1 MPALRP
7 PPKQRSS
14 TSYGRPD
21 GPDCSTGDGASNVP
35 PRRRRIR
42 HVGEPTYPHLARS
55 GCSGFSR
62 KRFVGSYRLSISG
75 AGVSHVGPGWAW
87 HGSIAELPLP
97 GSCDGNRQLGRH
109 EQRSRCGFVTTVS
122 KPPRDHRGT
131 HFIDAAAEQ
140 LDTGLYLRVCSSGA
154 GTDAVGF
161 PGPHDTEAGVSKL
174 SGRSSN
180 LDPRILRRS
189 MLSPATRHSR

>member
-1 MPALRP
+1 MSL
-7 PPKQRSS
+7 
-14 TSYGRPD
+14 
-21 GPDCSTGDGASNVP
+21 

-42 HVGEPTYPHLARS
+42 HVGEPTYPHLGRS

-75 AGVSHVGPGWAW
+75 AGVSPVGPGWAW
-87 HGSIAELPLP
+87 RGSIAELPLP
-97 GSCDGNRQLGRH
+97 GSCDGNRQLGRR

-140 LDTGLYLRVCSSGA
+140 LDTGLYLRVCSSRA
-154 GTDAVGF
+154 GTRTHNLRINRPLLDSMATLCSRVLPSTSRHVPRNVAKRWDA
-161 PGPHDTEAGVSKL
+161 
-174 SGRSSN
+174 
-180 LDPRILRRS
+180 
-189 MLSPATRHSR
+189 